1 MLCFDHFS
9 VKQDSTLFN
18 RTFGTMLDEVATR
31 MQRCLQQRSKD
42 KLINIIEHLLN
53 ALNLKKLNSVRWK
66 C

>member
-31 MQRCLQQRSKD
+31 MQQRSKD
-42 KLINIIEHLLN
+42 KLINIIINIIEHLLN
-53 ALNLKKLNSVRWK
+53 GLNLKKLNSVSWK